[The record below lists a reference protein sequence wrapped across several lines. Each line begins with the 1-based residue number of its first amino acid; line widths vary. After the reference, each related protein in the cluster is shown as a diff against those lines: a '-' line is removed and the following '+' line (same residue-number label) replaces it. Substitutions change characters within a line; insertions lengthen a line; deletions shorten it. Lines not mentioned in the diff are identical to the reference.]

1 MTGLQHQELHNR
13 SVLLVEDDRELAALV
28 QEFLGKHGFLVDV
41 ESNGAGAARRL
52 KTETPDLVILDV
64 MLPGMNGMDVCRS
77 ARLHYRGPILMLT
90 ALDDDMDHML
100 GLELGA
106 DDYIIK
112 PVVPRLLLA
121 RINAVLRRFEKTSG
135 PTAQQ
140 AAGSPVLR
148 VGSLVINA
156 SSRQVCLSD
165 NNITVTAA
173 EFDLLWLLA
182 ESAGE
187 VVGRDEVL
195 QRVRGLE
202 YDGLDRSIDRRISRL
217 RKKFGDDPSDPK
229 RIKTVRGKGYV
240 LCEVD

>member
-1 MTGLQHQELHNR
+1 MLPYDQQDR

-28 QEFLGKHGFLVDV
+28 QEFLGKHGFVVDI
-41 ESNGAGAARRL
+41 ESSGTGAARRL
-52 KTETPDLVILDV
+52 ETENPDLVILDV
-64 MLPGMNGMDVCRS
+64 MLPGMSGMDVCKAVRS
-77 ARLHYRGPILMLT
+77 HYSGPILMLT

-121 RINAVLRRFEKTSG
+121 RIKAVLRRFQTTMDPAAEQ
-135 PTAQQ
+135 TA
-140 AAGSPVLR
+140 GNPVLR
-148 VGSLVINA
+148 VGSLTINA
-156 SSRQVCLSD
+156 SSRQVLLRDSD
-165 NNITVTAA
+165 IALTSA
-173 EFDLLWLLA
+173 EFDLLRLLA

-187 VVGRDEVL
+187 VVSRDDVL

-217 RKKFGDDPSDPK
+217 RKKLGDDPADPK

-240 LCEVD
+240 LCEAD

>member
-1 MTGLQHQELHNR
+1 MTVFKSSDQLIR
-13 SVLLVEDDRELAALV
+13 TVLLVEDDRELASLV
-28 QEFLGKHGFLVDV
+28 REFLGKHGFAVDI
-41 ESNGAGAARRL
+41 ESNGAAAARRL
-52 KTETPDLVILDV
+52 KVETPDLVILDV
-64 MLPGMNGMDVCRS
+64 MLPGMTGMDVCRS
-77 ARLHYRGPILMLT
+77 VRPHYTGPILMLT

-121 RINAVLRRFEKTSG
+121 RINAVLRRFQNVADPASERE
-135 PTAQQ
+135 
-140 AAGSPVLR
+140 AGSPVLE

-156 SSRQVCLSD
+156 SRRQVSLSD
-165 NNITVTAA
+165 RNITVTAA

-187 VVGRDEVL
+187 VVSRDDVL

-217 RKKFGDDPSDPK
+217 RKKFGDDSSDPK
-229 RIKTVRGKGYV
+229 RIKTVRGRGYV